1 MIRRPPRSTLF
12 PYTTLFRSLNS
23 HNLFL
28 LRAIGGGRI
37 LWQLHSCDHLDDSIS
52 PARPTYGPDGES
64 DLWGKSVDLGG
75 FRIIK
80 KKNNLFLLRA
90 IGGGRILWQLHSCD
104 HLDDSISPARPTYGP
119 CGGN

>member
-1 MIRRPPRSTLF
+1 MIQRPPRSSLF
-12 PYTTLFRSLNS
+12 PYTTLFRS
-23 HNLFL
+23 FL
-28 LRAIGGGRI
+28 LRAIGGGRN

-52 PARPTYGPDGES
+52 PARPTYAPRSEDY
-64 DLWGKSVDLGG
+64 LVGKEGRSRWFWNNL
-75 FRIIK
+75 

-90 IGGGRILWQLHSCD
+90 IGGGRNLWQLHSCD